1 MIGMDGKWTDRLRK
15 RMQDFEEPEPEGLWQ
30 AVSDAMDKSGTAVP
44 VRKPAHAGRK
54 ASGFS
59 KYVMYATAALS
70 AAAAILL
77 AVRFGF
83 NDRPVLPADDND
95 IVAVAADTAPE
106 RLPDTSRQK
115 PTEDG
120 IIVREIHAAASLIA
134 ENRQTVPVQAGRNDI
149 SETDGLTDSP
159 VHADNETIREQEAVT
174 DALSGTDD
182 TGDAGP
188 ESAVTD
194 NAAKEMD
201 TCRQHDGGFDG
212 KEYADADRGK
222 KRRARGAIH
231 ASISSSNLVGSVSS
245 FSGYGGLSSVSAL
258 SAPLKEKEEIVET
271 RAAAVQQRDGASGS
285 GNQYNTEIH
294 HRQPVR
300 VGVSVRYDFTKRWGI
315 ETGLTYSMLSSTIT
329 TGGSGYSSRTEQEL
343 HYIGIP
349 LQVSYDFLQLKWFS
363 LYVNAGGMI
372 EKCISGKAVASYVPE
387 GESAFESREGI
398 TARPLQWSLNAAIG
412 AEVHFT
418 PLIGL
423 YVEPGA
429 SYFFN
434 DGSGISTIYKERP
447 LNFNFEFGLRFTF
460 R

>member
-30 AVSDAMDKSGTAVP
+30 AVSDAMDKSGTAP
-44 VRKPAHAGRK
+44 VHKPARAGKK
-54 ASGFS
+54 ASGYS

-83 NDRPVLPADDND
+83 NDRPVMPADDND

-120 IIVREIHAAASLIA
+120 IIVKEIHAAASLIA

-159 VHADNETIREQEAVT
+159 VHADKEAIREQEAVT
-174 DALSGTDD
+174 D
-182 TGDAGP
+182 
-188 ESAVTD
+188 
-194 NAAKEMD
+194 NAAKETD
-201 TCRQHDGGFDG
+201 TCRQHDGGFEG
-212 KEYADADRGK
+212 KEYADADIRK

-258 SAPLKEKEEIVET
+258 TAPLKEKEEIVET
-271 RAAAVQQRDGASGS
+271 RAAAVQQRDGASGAGS
-285 GNQYNTEIH
+285 QYNTEIH

>member
-30 AVSDAMDKSGTAVP
+30 AVSDAMDKSGPAIP
-44 VRKPAHAGRK
+44 VHKPARAGKK

-106 RLPDTSRQK
+106 RLPATSRQE
-115 PTEDG
+115 TDEDG
-120 IIVREIHAAASLIA
+120 IIVKEIHAAASLIA

-149 SETDGLTDSP
+149 SETDGQADGLTGSP
-159 VHADNETIREQEAVT
+159 VHADKETIREQK
-174 DALSGTDD
+174 
-182 TGDAGP
+182 
-188 ESAVTD
+188 AVTD
-194 NAAKEMD
+194 NAAKETD

-212 KEYADADRGK
+212 KGYADADIRK
-222 KRRARGAIH
+222 KRRTRGAIH

-258 SAPLKEKEEIVET
+258 TAPLKEKEEIVET
-271 RAAAVQQRDGASGS
+271 RAAAVQQRDGASGAGS
-285 GNQYNTEIH
+285 QYNTEIH

-349 LQVSYDFLQLKWFS
+349 LQISYDFLQFKWFS

>member
-30 AVSDAMDKSGTAVP
+30 AVSDAMYKSGTAP
-44 VRKPAHAGRK
+44 VHKPARAGKK
-54 ASGFS
+54 ASGYS

-106 RLPDTSRQK
+106 RLPATSRQE
-115 PTEDG
+115 TDEDG
-120 IIVREIHAAASLIA
+120 IIVKEIHAAASLIA

-159 VHADNETIREQEAVT
+159 VHADKEAIREQK
-174 DALSGTDD
+174 
-182 TGDAGP
+182 
-188 ESAVTD
+188 AVTD
-194 NAAKEMD
+194 NAAKETD

-212 KEYADADRGK
+212 KGYADADIRK
-222 KRRARGAIH
+222 KRRTRGAIH

-258 SAPLKEKEEIVET
+258 TAPLKEKEEIVET
-271 RAAAVQQRDGASGS
+271 RAAAVQQRDGASGAGS
-285 GNQYNTEIH
+285 QYNTEIH

-349 LQVSYDFLQLKWFS
+349 LQISYDFLQLKWFS

-423 YVEPGA
+423 YMEPGA

>member
-1 MIGMDGKWTDRLRK
+1 MENKRFSNKNIFQVVQLGEGENGQIKSWRCPLLVFVLEGDISFRTKGKSYHLMPGD
-15 RMQDFEEPEPEGLWQ
+15 MF
-30 AVSDAMDKSGTAVP
+30 
-44 VRKPAHAGRK
+44 
-54 ASGFS
+54 
-59 KYVMYATAALS
+59 
-70 AAAAILL
+70 
-77 AVRFGF
+77 
-83 NDRPVLPADDND
+83 
-95 IVAVAADTAPE
+95 
-106 RLPDTSRQK
+106 
-115 PTEDG
+115 
-120 IIVREIHAAASLIA
+120 
-134 ENRQTVPVQAGRNDI
+134 PVQAGRNDI

-159 VHADNETIREQEAVT
+159 VHADKEAIREQEAVT
-174 DALSGTDD
+174 D
-182 TGDAGP
+182 
-188 ESAVTD
+188 
-194 NAAKEMD
+194 NAAKETD
-201 TCRQHDGGFDG
+201 TCRQHDGGFEG
-212 KEYADADRGK
+212 KEYADADIRK

-271 RAAAVQQRDGASGS
+271 RAAAVQQRDGASGA

>member
-30 AVSDAMDKSGTAVP
+30 AISDAMDKSGTAVP
-44 VRKPAHAGRK
+44 VRKPAHAERK

-120 IIVREIHAAASLIA
+120 IIVKEIHAAASLIA

-159 VHADNETIREQEAVT
+159 VQADKEAIREQEAVT
-174 DALSGTDD
+174 D
-182 TGDAGP
+182 
-188 ESAVTD
+188 
-194 NAAKEMD
+194 NAAKETD

-212 KEYADADRGK
+212 KGYADADIRK
-222 KRRARGAIH
+222 KRRTRGAIH

-258 SAPLKEKEEIVET
+258 TAPLKEKEEIVET
-271 RAAAVQQRDGASGS
+271 RAAAVQQRDGASGAGS
-285 GNQYNTEIH
+285 QYNTEIH
-294 HRQPVR
+294 HRQPIR

-349 LQVSYDFLQLKWFS
+349 LQISYDFLQSKWFS

>member
-30 AVSDAMDKSGTAVP
+30 AISDAMDKSGTAVP

-120 IIVREIHAAASLIA
+120 IIVKEIHAAASLIA

-159 VHADNETIREQEAVT
+159 VHADKEAIREQK
-174 DALSGTDD
+174 
-182 TGDAGP
+182 
-188 ESAVTD
+188 AVTD
-194 NAAKEMD
+194 NAAKETD

-212 KEYADADRGK
+212 KGYADADIRK
-222 KRRARGAIH
+222 KRRTRGAIH

-258 SAPLKEKEEIVET
+258 TAPLKEKEEIVET
-271 RAAAVQQRDGASGS
+271 RAAAVQQRDGASGAGS
-285 GNQYNTEIH
+285 QYNTEIH

-349 LQVSYDFLQLKWFS
+349 LQISYDFLQFKWFS

-423 YVEPGA
+423 YMEPGA

>member
-30 AVSDAMDKSGTAVP
+30 AISDAMDKSGTAVP

-95 IVAVAADTAPE
+95 IVAVAANTAPE
-106 RLPDTSRQK
+106 RLPATSRQE
-115 PTEDG
+115 TDEDG
-120 IIVREIHAAASLIA
+120 IIVKEIHAAASLIA

-159 VHADNETIREQEAVT
+159 VHADKEAIREQK
-174 DALSGTDD
+174 
-182 TGDAGP
+182 
-188 ESAVTD
+188 AVTD
-194 NAAKEMD
+194 NAAKETD

-212 KEYADADRGK
+212 KGYADADIRK
-222 KRRARGAIH
+222 KRRTRGAIH

-258 SAPLKEKEEIVET
+258 TAPLKEKEEIVET
-271 RAAAVQQRDGASGS
+271 RAAAVQQRDGASGAGS
-285 GNQYNTEIH
+285 QYNTEIH

-349 LQVSYDFLQLKWFS
+349 LQISYDFLQFKWFS

-423 YVEPGA
+423 YMEPGA

>member
-30 AVSDAMDKSGTAVP
+30 AVSDAMDKSGTAP
-44 VRKPAHAGRK
+44 AHKPARAGKK
-54 ASGFS
+54 ASGYS

-106 RLPDTSRQK
+106 RLPATSRQE
-115 PTEDG
+115 TDEDG
-120 IIVREIHAAASLIA
+120 IIVKEIHAAASLIA

-159 VHADNETIREQEAVT
+159 VHADKEAIREQK
-174 DALSGTDD
+174 
-182 TGDAGP
+182 
-188 ESAVTD
+188 AVTD
-194 NAAKEMD
+194 NAAKETD

-212 KEYADADRGK
+212 KGYADADIRK
-222 KRRARGAIH
+222 KRRTRGAIH

-271 RAAAVQQRDGASGS
+271 RAAAVQQRDGASGAGS
-285 GNQYNTEIH
+285 QYNTEIH

-349 LQVSYDFLQLKWFS
+349 LQISYDFLQLKWFS

>member
-30 AVSDAMDKSGTAVP
+30 AISDAMDKSGTAVP

-120 IIVREIHAAASLIA
+120 IIVKEIHAAASLIA

-159 VHADNETIREQEAVT
+159 VQADKEAIREQEAVT
-174 DALSGTDD
+174 D
-182 TGDAGP
+182 
-188 ESAVTD
+188 
-194 NAAKEMD
+194 NAAKETD
-201 TCRQHDGGFDG
+201 TCRQHDGGFEG
-212 KEYADADRGK
+212 KEYADADIRK

-271 RAAAVQQRDGASGS
+271 RAAAVQQRDGASGA